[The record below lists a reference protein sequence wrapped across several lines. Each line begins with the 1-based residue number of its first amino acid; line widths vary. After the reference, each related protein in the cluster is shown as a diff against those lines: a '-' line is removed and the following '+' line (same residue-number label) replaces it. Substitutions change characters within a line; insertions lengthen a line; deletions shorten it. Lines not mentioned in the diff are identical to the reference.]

1 MSKGASIIGAFEYVD
16 KDAYPS
22 ELYEIDAP
30 QLFYRKTNNYIL
42 DNWLSVV
49 FYCFALGVLI
59 LRHHLLDI
67 NTFLNEPLFIIL
79 LLVIGLFVLMVTLIQ
94 IVWTNS
100 YELPIAIFN
109 LFDSNID
116 KYRSTPKIYS
126 SKCYLKRIPAADIH
140 TIIKLHIKTNRYK
153 QTIKTSIVLDD
164 PTDINL
170 IQQHLN
176 SMLPHIEK
184 ILPKSTLSRIRNK
197 QQRDNPEE
205 NNQVIYSIIDNINVE
220 YKYEG
225 ININNVYI
233 KIDNKYQDT
242 TKDIYV
248 RANMNNLNSSN
259 IEVSKLKADPNMTIA
274 DLFSK
279 HTTSGSG
286 QTYRLSSKT
295 LWNLNYSQIDFFGM
309 ELYKDKQQ
317 YGNSNNNTIKNVLTI
332 QRLSIV
338 VILYIFLY
346 MLINQGNMFNQYPIL
361 CILALNY
368 RDTSV
373 KKFNFALWLLEFT
386 NKILYI
392 VFYAALQSCI
402 LFSVLKAMFLNIIYL
417 LFLKI

>member
-1 MSKGASIIGAFEYVD
+1 
-16 KDAYPS
+16 
-22 ELYEIDAP
+22 
-30 QLFYRKTNNYIL
+30 
-42 DNWLSVV
+42 
-49 FYCFALGVLI
+49 
-59 LRHHLLDI
+59 
-67 NTFLNEPLFIIL
+67 
-79 LLVIGLFVLMVTLIQ
+79 
-94 IVWTNS
+94 
-100 YELPIAIFN
+100 
-109 LFDSNID
+109 
-116 KYRSTPKIYS
+116 
-126 SKCYLKRIPAADIH
+126 
-140 TIIKLHIKTNRYK
+140 
-153 QTIKTSIVLDD
+153 
-164 PTDINL
+164 
-170 IQQHLN
+170 
-176 SMLPHIEK
+176 
-184 ILPKSTLSRIRNK
+184 
-197 QQRDNPEE
+197 
-205 NNQVIYSIIDNINVE
+205 
-220 YKYEG
+220 
-225 ININNVYI
+225 
-233 KIDNKYQDT
+233 
-242 TKDIYV
+242 
-248 RANMNNLNSSN
+248 
-259 IEVSKLKADPNMTIA
+259 MTIA